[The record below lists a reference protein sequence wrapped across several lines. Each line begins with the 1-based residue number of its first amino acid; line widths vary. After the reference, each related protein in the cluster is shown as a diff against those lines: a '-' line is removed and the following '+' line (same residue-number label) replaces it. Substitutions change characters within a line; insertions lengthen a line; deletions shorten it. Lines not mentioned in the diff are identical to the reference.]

1 MLFRIV
7 FSLLFLALPLLLS
20 ARPGYYKPWGKDA
33 EISRPSAPIETR
45 AAPFSLATSCAESII
60 HFHQQ
65 VLSPVDGP
73 RSHFKPSSSN
83 YMLDAIHKYGFLK
96 GFVMGCDRLLRENG
110 DAWCYLTIESE
121 GKLYKYNP
129 VP

>member
-1 MLFRIV
+1 MLFKIA
-7 FSLLFLALPLLLS
+7 LLLVLPLSLF
-20 ARPGYYKPWGKDA
+20 ARPGFDQPWGKDA
-33 EISRPSAPIETR
+33 GIARPSASQET
-45 AAPFSLATSCAESII
+45 APKRSLAAQGAEMII
-60 HFHQQ
+60 RFHQN

-83 YMLDAIHKYGFLK
+83 YMLDAIHKHGFLQ
-96 GFVMGCDRLLRENG
+96 GFAMGCDRLLRENG
-110 DAWCYLTIESE
+110 DEWCYRTIESE